1 MKLDY
6 GEDLYDESYIEETN
20 DNAKNEFVL
29 NLMLVKEKAAG
40 LKAIDIMKRDYAYFS
55 KVSNYKK
62 SKLKQILEVSNRKI
76 LRLAKK
82 LAKHGYALSQDVR
95 FVRNSLFAIDVVSFK
110 SLVNGNYDDSVYNV
124 YSIMLKYRKNYEA
137 VQFYKKSKSH
147 CLDDYCQFNVRTLQ
161 KQ

>member
-6 GEDLYDESYIEETN
+6 DENLYDESYIEETN
-20 DNAKNEFVL
+20 DNAENEFVL

-40 LKAIDIMKRDYAYFS
+40 LKAIDVMKRGYAYFS

-62 SKLKQILEVSNRKI
+62 SKLKQILEVPNRKI

-82 LAKHGYALSQDVR
+82 LAKHGYALSQNVC
-95 FVRNSLFAIDVVSFK
+95 FVRNSPFTIDIVSFK
-110 SLVNGNYDDSVYNV
+110 SLVNGNYDDSIYNV
-124 YSIMLKYRKNYEA
+124 YLIMLKHHKNYEA

-147 CLDDYCQFNVRTLQ
+147 CLDNYYQFDVHTLQ
-161 KQ
+161 R